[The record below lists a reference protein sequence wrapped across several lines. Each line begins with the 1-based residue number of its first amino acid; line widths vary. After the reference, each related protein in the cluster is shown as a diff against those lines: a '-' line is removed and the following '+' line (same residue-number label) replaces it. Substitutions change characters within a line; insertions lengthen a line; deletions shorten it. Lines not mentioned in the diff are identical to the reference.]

1 MKNFTPQFFF
11 AEGCSHSISLLQLLK
26 AANIADSFEMVNAG
40 LQLHFGVVGT
50 PALRLE
56 AGDPYLYGDH
66 AFDWA
71 SNAAANTANT
81 ANTSNDVANS
91 ALRPGNQTPGVTET
105 PGVTDNIQTP
115 VAMTPPADPL
125 KQNTSPPLDVF
136 SMFDCQSIEPR
147 KE

>member
-71 SNAAANTANT
+71 SNAAAAANNANTANT

-91 ALRPGNQTPGVTET
+91 ALPPGNQA
-105 PGVTDNIQTP
+105 PGVTDNIQAP
-115 VAMTPPADPL
+115 VAVTVPTNIE
-125 KQNTSPPLDVF
+125 QNTSPPLDVF